1 MTFLTQ
7 KRGRDL
13 DKITRWRNLSQVK
26 EQDTA
31 AMARHLRKTD
41 ISNIPA
47 GELKATIIRIL
58 TVLENRIED
67 ISETLTID
75 IKELKKESVKR

>member
-31 AMARHLRKTD
+31 MARHLRKTD
-41 ISNIPA
+41 ISNMPA
-47 GELKATIIRIL
+47 EELKATIIRIL
-58 TVLENRIED
+58 TVLEKRIED

-75 IKELKKESVKR
+75 IKEVKKESVKR